1 MMKNYKKCVICGKEF
16 PCPPSAKTV
25 TCSPECRSARARRA
39 ASRKRSESER
49 KSLSEAAKKRG
60 VIMGTLD
67 KGTEAAMK
75 SPKAGRFETNSS
87 AKSYTI
93 MSPEGQEYTVTNL
106 MNWIR
111 ENIHLFSDDNS
122 DEAVNRV
129 ARGFYTIVRN
139 TRLSKRGQRYKGW
152 IVVEHDERKNVEK
165 AKKSD
170 KE

>member
-1 MMKNYKKCVICGKEF
+1 MTKSHKKCVICGKEF
-16 PCPPSAKTV
+16 PCSPSNKTV
-25 TCSPECRSARARRA
+25 TCSPECRSERARRA

-60 VIMGTLD
+60 VSKITQE

-75 SPKAGRFETNSS
+75 SPKGGRFETNSS

-111 ENIHLFSDDNS
+111 ENIHLFGEENS

-129 ARGFYTIVRN
+129 AHGFYTVTRN
-139 TRLSKRGQRYKGW
+139 TRLNKRGQRYKGW

-165 AKKSD
+165 K
-170 KE
+170 